1 MRKLKNNMYKKF
13 IFKGKNKL
21 QILQELYLFIKNLA
35 LDDKA
40 EFEVIIKKIE
50 V

>member
-1 MRKLKNNMYKKF
+1 MYKKY

-35 LDDKA
+35 FDDKT
-40 EFEVIIKKIE
+40 EDFEVIIKKIE
-50 V
+50 VEK

>member
-1 MRKLKNNMYKKF
+1 MYKKY
-13 IFKGKNKL
+13 IFKKNKL

-50 V
+50 VEK

>member
-1 MRKLKNNMYKKF
+1 MYKKY
-13 IFKGKNKL
+13 IFKKNKL

-35 LDDKA
+35 LDDKT

-50 V
+50 VEK

>member
-1 MRKLKNNMYKKF
+1 MYKKF
-13 IFKGKNKL
+13 IFKWKNKL
-21 QILQELYLFIKNLA
+21 KILEELYLFIKDLA

-50 V
+50 VEK

>member
-1 MRKLKNNMYKKF
+1 MYKKF
-13 IFKGKNKL
+13 IFIGKNKL
-21 QILQELYLFIKNLA
+21 ELLQELYVFIKNLA

-50 V
+50 VEK